1 MPIRPKFT
9 KEDIRRRFDHF
20 AEVVERRELERLKYL
35 GELCVTHARS
45 VPADRG
51 FHDRTGNLRSSIGYV
66 IYKNGVAVMDNYA
79 EVNGPEGGNAAEAIQ
94 KAKTV
99 ADRAARKHPTGF
111 CLVVTAGMEY
121 AVYVESKG
129 HDVIASAEALA
140 RREMPKLMEELVSN
154 IKKSV
159 EP

>member
-1 MPIRPKFT
+1 MIRPKFT
-9 KEDIRRRFDHF
+9 SDDVRRRFDRF
-20 AEVVERRELERLKYL
+20 LDVVERQELDRLKYL
-35 GELCVTHARS
+35 GEMCVTHARS
-45 VPADRG
+45 VPANRG

-66 IYKNGVAVMDNYA
+66 IFKDGVAVMNNFA

-121 AVYVESKG
+121 AIYVESKG
-129 HDVIASAEALA
+129 RDVLTSAESLA
-140 RREMPKLMEELVSN
+140 RREMPKMMEELVNN
-154 IKKSV
+154 IRNAF
-159 EP
+159 E

>member
-1 MPIRPKFT
+1 MIRPKFT
-9 KEDIRRRFDHF
+9 SDDVRRRFDRF
-20 AEVVERRELERLKYL
+20 LDVVERQELDRLKYL
-35 GELCVTHARS
+35 GEMCVTHARS
-45 VPADRG
+45 VPANRG

-66 IYKNGVAVMDNYA
+66 IFKDGVAVMDNFA

-121 AVYVESKG
+121 AIYVESKG
-129 HDVIASAEALA
+129 RDVLTSAESLA
-140 RREMPKLMEELVSN
+140 RREMPKMMEELVNN
-154 IKKSV
+154 IRNAF
-159 EP
+159 E

>member
-1 MPIRPKFT
+1 MITPKFT
-9 KEDIRRRFDHF
+9 TDDIRRRVDRFLE
-20 AEVVERRELERLKYL
+20 AIERRELKRLQYL
-35 GELCVTHARS
+35 GEMCVTHARS
-45 VPADRG
+45 IPADRG

-66 IYKNGVAVMDNYA
+66 IFKDGVAIQDNFA

-121 AVYVESKG
+121 AIYVESKG
-129 HDVIASAEALA
+129 RDVLASAEALA
-140 RREMPKLMEELVSN
+140 RREMPKMMEELVNN
-154 IKKSV
+154 IKSAI
-159 EP
+159 E

>member
-1 MPIRPKFT
+1 MIRPKFT
-9 KEDIRRRFDHF
+9 SDDVRRRFDRF
-20 AEVVERRELERLKYL
+20 LDVIERQELDRLKYL
-35 GELCVTHARS
+35 GEMCVTHARS
-45 VPADRG
+45 VPANRG

-66 IYKNGVAVMDNYA
+66 IFKDGVAVMDNFA

-121 AVYVESKG
+121 AIYVESKG
-129 HDVIASAEALA
+129 RDVLTSAESLA
-140 RREMPKLMEELVSN
+140 RREMPKMMEELVNN
-154 IKKSV
+154 IRNAF
-159 EP
+159 E

>member
-1 MPIRPKFT
+1 MIRPKFT
-9 KEDIRRRFDHF
+9 SDDVRRRFDRF
-20 AEVVERRELERLKYL
+20 LDVVERQELDRLKYL
-35 GELCVTHARS
+35 GEMCVTHARS
-45 VPADRG
+45 VPANRG

-66 IYKNGVAVMDNYA
+66 IFKDGVAVMDNFA

-121 AVYVESKG
+121 AIYVESKG
-129 HDVIASAEALA
+129 RDVLTSAESLA
-140 RREMPKLMEELVSN
+140 RREMPKMMEELVNN
-154 IKKSV
+154 IRSAF
-159 EP
+159 E